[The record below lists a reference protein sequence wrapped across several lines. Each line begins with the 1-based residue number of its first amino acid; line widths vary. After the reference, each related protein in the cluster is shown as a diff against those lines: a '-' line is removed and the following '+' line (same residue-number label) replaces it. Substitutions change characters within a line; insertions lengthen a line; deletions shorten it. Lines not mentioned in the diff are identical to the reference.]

1 MSVRKLMS
9 LFAVK
14 AIIIIFHFNCCYH
27 RYLLLKLCAVVTYM
41 ISGQNAWPYIMCIGL
56 RFNLHNFFLGY
67 SGLIIIS
74 LIQLWN
80 NKTMEWVVIRDNA
93 NL

>member
-14 AIIIIFHFNCCYH
+14 AIIFSFLTAVIIGICFKTLCSCDLHDLRAECLAIYNVH
-27 RYLLLKLCAVVTYM
+27 RIKVLTYA
-41 ISGQNAWPYIMCIGL
+41 IFSWIFRVN
-56 RFNLHNFFLGY
+56 
-67 SGLIIIS
+67 IS
-74 LIQLWN
+74 LIELWN